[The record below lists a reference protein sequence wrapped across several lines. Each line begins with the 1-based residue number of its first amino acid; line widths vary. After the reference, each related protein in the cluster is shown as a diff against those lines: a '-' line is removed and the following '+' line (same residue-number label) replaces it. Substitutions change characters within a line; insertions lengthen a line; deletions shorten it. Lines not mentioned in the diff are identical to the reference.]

1 MPPFKAQTSLFD
13 QLFPEESE
21 NKKNVG
27 QKEEKLPPFK
37 WNTGPLFRDREL
49 EPPPTIDPWLDSHD
63 REPTDAGHNLR
74 TPRVTKTQR
83 LKARVLVLN
92 CASKTLEESDF
103 YRVSPKGEH
112 IEGWTSGII
121 QGIIY
126 I

>member
-21 NKKNVG
+21 KKKNVE
-27 QKEEKLPPFK
+27 QKEDKLPPFK
-37 WNTGPLFRDREL
+37 WNTGPLFGVREPEL
-49 EPPPTIDPWLDSHD
+49 PPTIDPRPHSYNQ
-63 REPTDAGHNLR
+63 EPIHAGHNLR
-74 TPRVTKTQR
+74 KHRADKTQR
-83 LKARVLVLN
+83 LHASVLVLN

-121 QGIIY
+121 QGIIC